1 MFKVSIFQL
10 VHVSITAW
18 SSRPGLGSETSL
30 EVLREPELLKRYWCW
45 GVCFFAFFFLLH
57 LSLKFIVPK
66 YFIGEGEIGWRK
78 HINVWKLLGLFS
90 LASCFKGYDIKFC
103 PLLYI
108 YPEATEKLMIN
119 VDRSFS
125 IKHFLHLMRKFCWLG
140 KYWIVSLYLLI
151 LFDTKISSNFEKL
164 VPTLGNF

>member
-1 MFKVSIFQL
+1 MILQ
-10 VHVSITAW
+10 A
-18 SSRPGLGSETSL
+18 RPGFWDIFRSAQRAWAIKEILVLRCLFFCFFFFITLILEIYCPKVLHWRGWNWVEEAHQCLETSRF
-30 EVLREPELLKRYWCW
+30 VFPGLLFQR
-45 GVCFFAFFFLLH
+45 
-57 LSLKFIVPK
+57 
-66 YFIGEGEIGWRK
+66 
-78 HINVWKLLGLFS
+78 
-90 LASCFKGYDIKFC
+90 YDIKFC

>member
-1 MFKVSIFQL
+1 MFKVSMIHL

-45 GVCFFAFFFLLH
+45 GVCFFAFFFFITLILEIYCPKVLHWRGWNWVEEAHQCLETSRFVFPGLL
-57 LSLKFIVPK
+57 FQ
-66 YFIGEGEIGWRK
+66 R
-78 HINVWKLLGLFS
+78 
-90 LASCFKGYDIKFC
+90 YDIKFC